1 MGRRG
6 ETVDTSDIQQTIWPR
21 LGAIGERL
29 WSPRTVNDTEA
40 AEPRYAAFRCLLNR
54 RAVVRPNPN
63 PPFPNPPGLLT
74 GGVVCAGGSAPQ
86 QQAGALCAARPGR
99 MLRPVAAAENTPTRP
114 TVLNAL
120 LRRAGIDAF
129 IAASSARGCGLHGG
143 PSPRIARGRDS
154 PTMEP

>member
-54 RAVVRPNPN
+54 RGVRAAPVDNGAARSA
-63 PPFPNPPGLLT
+63 PPGP
-74 GGVVCAGGSAPQ
+74 GGCFEQ
-86 QQAGALCAARPGR
+86 
-99 MLRPVAAAENTPTRP
+99 
-114 TVLNAL
+114 
-120 LRRAGIDAF
+120 
-129 IAASSARGCGLHGG
+129 
-143 PSPRIARGRDS
+143 
-154 PTMEP
+154 